1 MYVPRRYQVTDPE
14 TIDAFVRA
22 HGFGLLVTARDG
34 VPTATHVPIELLD
47 SAPGRVLEGHVA
59 RANPH
64 WQAVAD
70 GDPALAVFLGPHTY
84 VSSSWYDHEN
94 VPTWNYQAVHMSG
107 PIALVE
113 DPAELLAMVRRLARH
128 YEPAGAAS
136 GGFDVDAMTPR
147 LRDAELRGIVGF
159 RIRVERVEASF
170 KLSQNRDAANR
181 ARVVAKLRERG
192 DPGSLAIAEAMERPE
207 AAPR

>member
-1 MYVPRRYQVTDPE
+1 MYVPRRYQVQDPD
-14 TIDAFVRA
+14 TVDAFVRA
-22 HGFGLLVTARDG
+22 HGFALLVTARDG
-34 VPTATHVPIELLD
+34 VPSATHVPIELLD
-47 SAPGRVLEGHVA
+47 SPQGRVLEGHVA

-64 WQAVAD
+64 WQAVGD
-70 GDPALAVFLGPHTY
+70 GDPALAVFLGPHAY

-107 PIALVE
+107 PIALVH
-113 DPAELLAMVRRLARH
+113 DPGELLPMVRRLALH
-128 YEPAGAAS
+128 YEPDAAAT
-136 GGFDVDAMTPR
+136 GGFDVDAMTAK

-170 KLSQNRDAANR
+170 KLSQNRDATNR

-192 DPGSLAIAEAMERPE
+192 DSGSVAIAAEMERLE
-207 AAPR
+207 AQPR